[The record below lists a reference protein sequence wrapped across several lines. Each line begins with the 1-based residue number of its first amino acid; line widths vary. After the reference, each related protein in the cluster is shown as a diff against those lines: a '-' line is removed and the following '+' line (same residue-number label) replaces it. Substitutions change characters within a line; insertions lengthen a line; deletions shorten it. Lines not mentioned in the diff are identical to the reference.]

1 VGRATT
7 VLVVDDEPQLRELM
21 KVTLG
26 AGYRFLEADD
36 IDAALEAIRARP
48 DLVLLDV
55 MLPGGSGL
63 EILRE
68 IRRDPDLDRTPV
80 VVISA
85 WQATEDR
92 RVALDEGAD
101 AFLAKPFQI
110 EELTAIVRELTRG
123 RS

>member
-1 VGRATT
+1 VVRATT

-26 AGYRFLEADD
+26 GGYRFLEADD
-36 IDAALEAIRARP
+36 VDAALAAIRTRP

-68 IRRDPDLDRTPV
+68 IRRDPELDRTPV

-92 RVALDEGAD
+92 RIALDEGAD
-101 AFLAKPFQI
+101 AFLAKPFRI
-110 EELTAIVRELTRG
+110 EELTAIVRELTR
-123 RS
+123 STS